1 MLALDSASPLIDS
14 AGGSCYFLPEVVVSP
29 MSKLVRFGVSLGRDL
44 LDRFDGFVAEHGC
57 ASRSEA
63 LRDLIRASLV
73 EEEWRK
79 GGKVTGAITLV
90 YDHRQKD
97 LVNRLTDLQHDAH
110 DLIISTQHIHLDPNH
125 CLEIIAVRGRAAE
138 VRRLADSLRSVKGV
152 LQATVN
158 MASTGKKLA

>member
-1 MLALDSASPLIDS
+1 ML
-14 AGGSCYFLPEVVVSP
+14 FFPEVALAP
-29 MSKLVRFGVSLGRDL
+29 MNKLIRFGVSLGRDL
-44 LDRFDGFVAEHGC
+44 LGPFDALIAERGY

-63 LRDLIRASLV
+63 FRDLIRGALV

-79 GGKVTGAITLV
+79 GGEVAGAITLV
-90 YDHRQKD
+90 YDHHKKD

-110 DLIISTQHIHLDPNH
+110 DLIISTQHIHLDPDH

-152 LQATVN
+152 LQGTVN
-158 MASTGKKLA
+158 MASTGKKLG